1 MLVFSTCNNN
11 PSFPAGSSPS
21 RPGDQ
26 FMTFPILAN
35 YGSIA
40 NPRERWEAYHLTNY
54 VIQQVSTGAWVPSDT
69 VQIYVV
75 DSRKALV
82 VRSSEQDTM
91 PTRYPFYRT
100 VEDLF
105 AMADGV
111 RDHLLP
117 GDSLIVEYDPRFG
130 FPSKIEFFTSRISDA
145 DFGYATW
152 NLRRIFNPGTT
163 SPNTANNDVGK
174 GFTK

>member
-11 PSFPAGSSPS
+11 SSFFAGSGALSP
-21 RPGDQ
+21 GND
-26 FMTFPILAN
+26 FMTIPILAN
-35 YGSIA
+35 HSSIA

-54 VIQQVSTGAWVPSDT
+54 VIQQLSTGAWVPSDT
-69 VQIYVV
+69 VQIYVIGG
-75 DSRKALV
+75 RKSLV
-82 VRSSEQDTM
+82 VRSAKQDTM
-91 PTRYPFYRT
+91 PRRYPFYRT

-105 AMADGV
+105 AMADGL

-130 FPSKIEFFTSRISDA
+130 FPRNIEFFTSRLSDA
-145 DFGYATW
+145 EIGYATW

-163 SPNTANNDVGK
+163 ATNTANKDAGK
-174 GFTK
+174 TVER